1 MMALTSSVSSESMR
15 RRRSRIKIK
24 SARDA
29 FLGCWTIL
37 RHVSS
42 NLSGIIRRGSKVS
55 AALEVGGA
63 VGRMAGGKSGELSM
77 ISRMSSSD
85 ELTVAEVGMGCAW
98 KNGEGGWVDAWG
110 VDLVGRVSE
119 AAAVVAVVTEVTVLG
134 VVADCVADCVAA
146 DAIGVVEVSILEV
159 GWEAGVSVWV
169 CMVAGCIAGVEV
181 GGRNGGSVDK

>member
-1 MMALTSSVSSESMR
+1 MTIR
-15 RRRSRIKIK
+15 

-63 VGRMAGGKSGELSM
+63 VGRMAGGKSGELSV

-85 ELTVAEVGMGCAW
+85 ELTVVEVGMGCAC
-98 KNGEGGWVDAWG
+98 KNGEGGWDPAWG
-110 VDLVGRVSE
+110 VDLVGRVPE
-119 AAAVVAVVTEVTVLG
+119 AAAVVAVV
-134 VVADCVADCVAA
+134 
-146 DAIGVVEVSILEV
+146 IILDV
-159 GWEAGVSVWV
+159 GWEAGVAGEGVMV
-169 CMVAGCIAGVEV
+169 CLVAGCIAGVEV
-181 GGRNGGSVDK
+181 VRRGGGNVDK